1 MDRMIYSVHSR
12 VRLVDL
18 TKLIMTRAE
27 RTLEPADTGG
37 KTPVPEEIAWGSIL
51 PDSLQLSQKCSLP
64 LTHVVQ
70 RTTPFQEKRQFCLP
84 ACEEMHLLSRPLQT
98 HTTCELD
105 DERFRI

>member
-27 RTLEPADTGG
+27 RTLEPADTCG
-37 KTPVPEEIAWGSIL
+37 KTPVPEEIARGSML

-64 LTHVVQ
+64 LTH
-70 RTTPFQEKRQFCLP
+70 PFQEKRQFCLP
-84 ACEEMHLLSRPLQT
+84 ACEEMHQKPLQT
-98 HTTCELD
+98 RTT
-105 DERFRI
+105 

>member
-27 RTLEPADTGG
+27 RTLEPADTDG

-51 PDSLQLSQKCSLP
+51 PDS
-64 LTHVVQ
+64 
-70 RTTPFQEKRQFCLP
+70 
-84 ACEEMHLLSRPLQT
+84 
-98 HTTCELD
+98 
-105 DERFRI
+105 